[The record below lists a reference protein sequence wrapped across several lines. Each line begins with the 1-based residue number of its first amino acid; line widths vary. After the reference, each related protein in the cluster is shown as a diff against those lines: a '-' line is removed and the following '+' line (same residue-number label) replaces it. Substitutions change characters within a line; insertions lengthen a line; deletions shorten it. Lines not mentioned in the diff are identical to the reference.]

1 MEDERSKPEE
11 GTLNWVRLRFRF
23 SLSETNDEDDVVAVV
38 VVHVLFVRIV
48 YLNTVT

>member
-11 GTLNWVRLRFRF
+11 GTLNWVRFRF

-38 VVHVLFVRIV
+38 VVHVLFVTIV
-48 YLNTVT
+48 